1 MAGIIKVIMN
11 FQAYTLK
18 NYSEWA
24 CIQVKTAESE
34 VRTPVHLCFV
44 IDTSASMKEDNKLEN
59 VKRSIHFLLD
69 FLGPDDI
76 ISIVTFSE
84 VAKVIL
90 NRVAVT
96 AAEKEN
102 IRARISI
109 MCVESNTNLSAGI
122 VQSRECLLNDAGK
135 YKQGILLLTDGN
147 ANLGLTRP
155 ADILEIVTNTIAKF
169 TGTSI
174 SCVGYGTD
182 HNVEL
187 LQSISTEGGGSY
199 YVVNN
204 LEDVA
209 CVFGDVLGGL
219 MSCSAQQMRVILPL
233 GTEIKSRYAR
243 NVVNSTVNIVIGDM
257 PAGMEAVFLAKI
269 PTGTSVTLKGYDLH
283 THSSIEIVTVVSVTD
298 DIVLQINSEAHYLR
312 FEVLLLLDQS
322 RVLISSFS
330 SSDKIREHV
339 NKLNVLVT
347 KITEYRARVPHS
359 LWDVLLEE
367 LDNCIKSLTNP
378 NTVNMSTPHILSQ
391 HAGYLGRMRGLPASS
406 QSNPDSPH
414 LVRGFSNSIQ
424 RQISAGLASQ
434 VTPVSPITPA
444 VSPLLSSMPINDI
457 NIENIVIPGAAL
469 PPFTSAPFSPPSLF
483 RQNATPLRRS

>member
-1 MAGIIKVIMN
+1 MN

-18 NYSEWA
+18 NYPEWA
-24 CIQVKTAESE
+24 CLQVKAAAAEL
-34 VRTPVHLCFV
+34 RIPVHLCFV
-44 IDTSASMKEDNKLEN
+44 IDTSASMSDDKKLEN

-69 FLGPDDI
+69 FLGPDDL

-84 VAKVIL
+84 VAQVIL

-96 AAEKEN
+96 VAEKEN

-109 MCVESNTNLSAGI
+109 ISVESNTNLSAGI
-122 VQSRECLLNDAGK
+122 IQSRECLLNDSSK
-135 YKQGILLLTDGN
+135 YKQGILLLTDGM

-155 ADILEIVTNTIAKF
+155 ADILELITNTIDKF

-209 CVFGDVLGGL
+209 CVFGDILGGL
-219 MSCSAQQMRVILPL
+219 ISCSAQQMTVSLPL
-233 GTEIKSRYAR
+233 GTDVKSRYAR
-243 NVVNSTVNIVIGDM
+243 NVIDSTFNIIIGDM
-257 PAGMEAVFLAKI
+257 PAGMDAVFLAKI
-269 PTGTSVTLKGYDLH
+269 PIGTSVTLKGYDLQ
-283 THSSIEIVTVVSVTD
+283 THNTFEITTTVATTD
-298 DIVLQINSEAHYLR
+298 DIILNINSEAHYLR
-312 FEVLLLLDQS
+312 FEVLTLLDQS
-322 RVLISSFS
+322 RVILSSCS
-330 SSDKIREHV
+330 SRDTINTHI
-339 NKLNVLVT
+339 NKLNVLIA
-347 KITEYRARVPHS
+347 KIKEYIVVAPHS

-367 LDNCIKSLTNP
+367 LDSCVKSLTTPSDIFDTP
-378 NTVNMSTPHILSQ
+378 NIMTQ

-406 QSNPDSPH
+406 QLSPDLTH
-414 LVRGFSNSIQ
+414 LTRGFSNSIQ

-434 VTPVSPITPA
+434 VTPVSPITPT
-444 VSPLLSSMPINDI
+444 VSPLLSSVPINDI
-457 NIENIVIPGAAL
+457 DIENMVIPS
-469 PPFTSAPFSPPSLF
+469 TPFSPTLM
-483 RQNATPLRRS
+483 RHNGTYTPLRRS

>member
-1 MAGIIKVIMN
+1 MN

-18 NYSEWA
+18 NYPEWA
-24 CIQVKTAESE
+24 CLQVKAATAELRS
-34 VRTPVHLCFV
+34 PVHLCFV
-44 IDTSASMKEDNKLEN
+44 IDTSASMADDKKLEN

-69 FLGPDDI
+69 FLSSEDI

-122 VQSRECLLNDAGK
+122 IQSRECLLNDSNK
-135 YKQGILLLTDGN
+135 YKQGILLLTDGY

-155 ADILEIVTNTIAKF
+155 ADILEIVTNTIGGGC

-174 SCVGYGTD
+174 SSVGYGTD

-209 CVFGDVLGGL
+209 CVFGDILGGL
-219 MSCSAQQMRVILPL
+219 ISCSAQQLRVILPL
-233 GTEIKSRYAR
+233 GTEVKSRYAR
-243 NVVNSTVNIVIGDM
+243 NVIDSTVNIVIGDI
-257 PAGMEAVFLAKI
+257 PAGMEAVFIAKI
-269 PTGTSVTLKGYDLH
+269 PIGTSVLIKGYDLQ
-283 THSSIEIVTVVSVTD
+283 THNTFEITTVVASTD
-298 DIVLQINSEAHYLR
+298 DLLLNINSEAHYLR
-312 FEVLLLLDQS
+312 FEVLSLLDQS
-322 RVLISSFS
+322 RVILSSCS
-330 SSDKIREHV
+330 SRDTINTHI
-339 NKLNVLVT
+339 NKLNVLIA
-347 KITEYRARVPHS
+347 KIKEYIVVAPHS

-367 LDNCIKSLTNP
+367 LDSCVKSLTTPYSNIFDTP
-378 NTVNMSTPHILSQ
+378 NIMTQ
-391 HAGYLGRMRGLPASS
+391 HAGYLGRMRGLPGRAASQTSPS
-406 QSNPDSPH
+406 QLSPDSLH
-414 LVRGFSNSIQ
+414 LTRGFSNSTQ

-434 VTPVSPITPA
+434 VTPVSPITPT
-444 VSPLLSSMPINDI
+444 VSPLLSSVAINDI
-457 NIENIVIPGAAL
+457 SIENMVIPATAA
-469 PPFTSAPFSPPSLF
+469 FSPPPIISPSLF
-483 RQNATPLRRS
+483 YQNAPYTPLRRS

>member
-1 MAGIIKVIMN
+1 MN

-18 NYSEWA
+18 NYPEWA
-24 CIQVKTAESE
+24 CLQIKAVESE

-44 IDTSASMKEDNKLEN
+44 IDTSASMNEDKKLEN

-90 NRVAVT
+90 NRVVVT

-109 MCVESNTNLSAGI
+109 ICFESNTNLSAGI
-122 VQSRECLLNDAGK
+122 VQSRDCLLNDAGK
-135 YKQGILLLTDGN
+135 YKQGILLLTDGI

-155 ADILEIVTNTIAKF
+155 ADILEIVTNTIGKF
-169 TGTSI
+169 MGTSI

-219 MSCSAQQMRVILPL
+219 ISCSAQQMRVILPL
-233 GTEIKSRYAR
+233 GTEVKSRYAR
-243 NVVNSTVNIVIGDM
+243 NVINGTVNIVIGDM

-269 PTGTSVTLKGYDLH
+269 PTGTSVVIKGYDLQ
-283 THSSIEIVTVVSVTD
+283 THSTFEIATMVTMTD
-298 DIVLQINSEAHYLR
+298 DTTLNINSEAHYLR
-312 FEVLLLLDQS
+312 FEVLTLLDQS
-322 RVLISSFS
+322 RVILSGFS
-330 SSDKIREHV
+330 SKDTINTHINKLNILIAKIREYSV
-339 NKLNVLVT
+339 
-347 KITEYRARVPHS
+347 RAPHS
-359 LWDVLLEE
+359 LWDILLEE
-367 LDNCIKSLTNP
+367 LDSCIKSLNSP
-378 NTVNMSTPHILSQ
+378 YSAVFDTPSILSQ
-391 HAGYLGRMRGLPASS
+391 HAGILGRMRGLPASS
-406 QSNPDSPH
+406 QTSGNSPH
-414 LVRGFSNSIQ
+414 LVRGFSNSVQ
-424 RQISAGLASQ
+424 RQISSGLATQ
-434 VTPVSPITPA
+434 VTPASPITPTI
-444 VSPLLSSMPINDI
+444 SPLLSSVPINDI
-457 NIENIVIPGAAL
+457 NIENIVIPG
-469 PPFTSAPFSPPSLF
+469 SAPFSPPSLS